1 MVFALARTFHKPAAT
16 QGNRNRG
23 FPEPGAGAQTSGDFT
38 PAPAES
44 QWSPV
49 YPIQGDPTNVY
60 PLAPA
65 NAARGYGDPLS
76 PRQGR
81 RGWGPGPAKSGRPVD
96 VLAPWWS
103 GHVADRTVH
112 NFGKVLTNPIGAGV
126 VARYRPQASY
136 GPAGTYANGQI
147 FWTSQAIPTT
157 INLQGLTDPAAL
169 AAVLGPIRVQAVV
182 RTTG

>member
-23 FPEPGAGAQTSGDFT
+23 FPEPGAGAQTQGDFT
-38 PAPAES
+38 PSPEES

-49 YPIQGDPTNVY
+49 YPIQGQPSWNTPASGKGEQRGFPA
-60 PLAPA
+60 PLKAQ
-65 NAARGYGDPLS
+65 
-76 PRQGR
+76 QGR
-81 RGWGPGPAKSGRPVD
+81 RGWGPGPTSSGRPVD
-96 VLAPWWS
+96 HLAPWWA
-103 GHVADRTVH
+103 GHVANRTVH

-136 GPAGTYANGQI
+136 GPAGTYVNGQI